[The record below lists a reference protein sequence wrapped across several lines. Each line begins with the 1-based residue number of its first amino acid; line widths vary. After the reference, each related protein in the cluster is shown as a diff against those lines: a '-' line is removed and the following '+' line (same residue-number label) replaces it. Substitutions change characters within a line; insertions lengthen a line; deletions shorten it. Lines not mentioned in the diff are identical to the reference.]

1 MRKIWAV
8 LGKFDAVSASCRMRP
23 CAGRKKQRP
32 PGEEVRRAS
41 LMMIGNWEEECCQ
54 PYRRGAG
61 RRSAPLRIHVDLR
74 IRSVG
79 SFGIMPGVR
88 PVRPP
93 VSPVALRY
101 AAPGFPGP
109 DHFRSDG
116 CTIAGLSILCTAIWV
131 WMVCACCMSQT
142 GSPVSEIYQA
152 FLYRPLTAAMAAR
165 RNIRGDCEFPASLYR
180 LPPVRR
186 QRSVGVCIEAGWSA
200 ISNAGRPRA

>member
-1 MRKIWAV
+1 MRWPQKATPAGGGGPAGVTNDDWQLGGGV
-8 LGKFDAVSASCRMRP
+8 LPTVSE
-23 CAGRKKQRP
+23 GR
-32 PGEEVRRAS
+32 
-41 LMMIGNWEEECCQ
+41 WEEECAAPNSCR
-54 PYRRGAG
+54 PSYPKRRVLRHHAG
-61 RRSAPLRIHVDLR
+61 RSTISPSR
-74 IRSVG
+74 
-79 SFGIMPGVR
+79 
-88 PVRPP
+88 
-93 VSPVALRY
+93 SPVALRY

-116 CTIAGLSILCTAIWV
+116 CTIAGLLILCTAIWV
-131 WMVCACCMSQT
+131 WMVCTCCMSKT

-186 QRSVGVCIEAGWSA
+186 QRSIGVCIEAGWSA